1 MIPALSLALL
11 LAVGAVPGRDARPP
25 EEDVVELAEITIR
38 QRFEQVITRV
48 RTLRAPPVPQSRW
61 KEKKGPKCLATDM
74 IAGAAVTGSDTID
87 FVLKGGTR
95 LRAQL
100 EDDCPAIDYYQGFYL
115 APTAD
120 RKLCADR
127 DSIHA
132 RSGGECEIGRFRT
145 LVPLP

>member
-11 LAVGAVPGRDARPP
+11 LASGVAPGRAAVQP
-25 EEDVVELAEITIR
+25 EEDRVEYAQITIR
-38 QRFEQVITRV
+38 QRFQQVITRV
-48 RTLRAPPVPQSRW
+48 RTLREPAPQTKW
-61 KEKKGPKCLATDM
+61 KEKKGPKCLMTDM

-95 LRAQL
+95 LRAEL

-120 RKLCADR
+120 RKICADR

-145 LVPLP
+145 LVPVP